1 MDHATPFSQR
11 LPAIGNARTA
21 VFAILLLVTGAAQID
36 AQVRRGRQVEEEP
49 RWAPPS
55 VGVRGGY
62 DQRANAE
69 VLGAQL
75 RLPVVR
81 SGVLEVIP
89 SADVA
94 FLNGA
99 KDYQYSVEAAWV
111 PGGVRRGIFVAG
123 GVAWRDTPLGQAV
136 PVPVGRNTYFGYVLG
151 AGAASGVGPLEFE
164 VAIRWT
170 FLDDTTYRP
179 NLASIGVNLPF
190 WSVLPSGPR

>member
-1 MDHATPFSQR
+1 VLTM
-11 LPAIGNARTA
+11 
-21 VFAILLLVTGAAQID
+21 LLLVTAAAQMD
-36 AQVRRGRQVEEEP
+36 AQVRRGRQVEEQA

-69 VLGAQL
+69 ALGAQI

-81 SGVLEVIP
+81 SGVLELIP

-99 KDYQYSVEAAWV
+99 KDYQYGVEAAWV
-111 PGGVRRGIFVAG
+111 PGGIRRGIFIVG

-136 PVPVGRNTYFGYVLG
+136 PVPVGRNTFFGYVLG

-164 VAIRWT
+164 LAIRWT

-179 NLASIGVNLPF
+179 NLASLGVNYPF
-190 WSVLPSGPR
+190 WSVLPSGRR